1 MTMTLID
8 RLVESAGVA
17 TVDED
22 NVDAFVETVPAAVLF
37 FYGNPRQHPESND
50 VAVILPELIKVFG
63 GRLAMAVVEREAQP
77 SLQQRYGFMQWPA
90 LVFVRRDGYLG
101 TITRVRNW
109 AEYLEQI
116 DQILNARPSRPPLAV
131 AVDGG
136 DRGCQ
141 GTVQET
147 GE

>member
-8 RLVESAGVA
+8 RLVESAGVS
-17 TVDED
+17 TVDEA

-63 GRLAMAVVEREAQP
+63 GRLAVAVVEREAQP

-131 AVDGG
+131 AVAGS